1 MEAACICVGWLNI
14 LISMY
19 AMDDLIEGENKEQI
33 PSERG
38 PEGQTGKIISE
49 QNAIEGQRKEVNVES
64 YSDVAE
70 IGQIL
75 KDLEFPAEKDKILEF
90 IRDKITPVNKER
102 IYSALSKIE
111 DKEYKNVSDVT
122 TAAGLVY

>member
-1 MEAACICVGWLNI
+1 MIV
-14 LISMY
+14 MT
-19 AMDDLIEGENKEQI
+19 DLYGEKREQI
-33 PSERG
+33 PSESG

-75 KDLEFPAEKDKILEF
+75 KDFGFPARKDKILEF

-102 IYSALSKIE
+102 IYSALSKME
-111 DKEYKNVSDVT
+111 DKEYKNVSDIT
-122 TAAGLVY
+122 TASGLVY

>member
-1 MEAACICVGWLNI
+1 MF
-14 LISMY
+14 
-19 AMDDLIEGENKEQI
+19 AMNNSSERRNNEQI

-75 KDLEFPAEKDKILEF
+75 KDLDFPARKERILDF
-90 IRDKITPVNKER
+90 VRDKITPVNKER
-102 IYSALSKIE
+102 IYSTLSKIE
-111 DKEYKNVSDVT
+111 DKEYKNVAEVT

>member
-1 MEAACICVGWLNI
+1 MIVMNDLN
-14 LISMY
+14 
-19 AMDDLIEGENKEQI
+19 EREKREQI
-33 PSERG
+33 PSESG

-75 KDLEFPAEKDKILEF
+75 KDFDFPARKDKILEF
-90 IRDKITPVNKER
+90 IHDKITPVNKER

-122 TAAGLVY
+122 TASGLVY

>member
-1 MEAACICVGWLNI
+1 MFVMNNLN
-14 LISMY
+14 
-19 AMDDLIEGENKEQI
+19 EGQNREQI
-33 PSERG
+33 PTEHG
-38 PEGQTGKIISE
+38 PEGQTGKVISE

-75 KDLEFPAEKDKILEF
+75 KDLEFPAGKDKILDF
-90 IRDKITPVNKER
+90 IRDKITPVDKER

-111 DKEYKNVSDVT
+111 DKKYKNVSDVT
-122 TAAGLVY
+122 IASGLVY

>member
-1 MEAACICVGWLNI
+1 MIAMKDLN
-14 LISMY
+14 
-19 AMDDLIEGENKEQI
+19 GEKREQI
-33 PSERG
+33 PSESG

-75 KDLEFPAEKDKILEF
+75 KDFDFPARKERILEF
-90 IRDKITPVNKER
+90 MRDKITPVNKEK

-111 DKEYKNVSDVT
+111 DKEYKNVSEVT

>member
-1 MEAACICVGWLNI
+1 MFVMNNLN
-14 LISMY
+14 
-19 AMDDLIEGENKEQI
+19 EGQNREQI
-33 PSERG
+33 PSEHG

-49 QNAIEGQRKEVNVES
+49 QNAIEGQRKEVNVEG

-75 KDLEFPAEKDKILEF
+75 KDLEFPAGKDKILDF

-102 IYSALSKIE
+102 IYSALSKME
-111 DKEYKNVSDVT
+111 DKEYNNVSEVT
-122 TAAGLVY
+122 IASGLVY

>member
-1 MEAACICVGWLNI
+1 MNNLN
-14 LISMY
+14 
-19 AMDDLIEGENKEQI
+19 EGQNREQI
-33 PSERG
+33 PTEHG
-38 PEGQTGKIISE
+38 PEGQTGKVINE

-75 KDLEFPAEKDKILEF
+75 KDLEFPAGKDKILDF

-122 TAAGLVY
+122 TASGLVY

>member
-1 MEAACICVGWLNI
+1 MNNLN
-14 LISMY
+14 
-19 AMDDLIEGENKEQI
+19 EGQNREQI
-33 PSERG
+33 PTEHG
-38 PEGQTGKIISE
+38 PEGQTGKVISE

-75 KDLEFPAEKDKILEF
+75 KDLEFPAGKDKILDF
-90 IRDKITPVNKER
+90 IRDKIAPVDKER

-111 DKEYKNVSDVT
+111 DKKYIQFE
-122 TAAGLVY
+122 

>member
-1 MEAACICVGWLNI
+1 MFVMNDLN
-14 LISMY
+14 
-19 AMDDLIEGENKEQI
+19 DGQNREQI
-33 PSERG
+33 PSEHG

-75 KDLEFPAEKDKILEF
+75 KDIEFPARKDKILDF

-111 DKEYKNVSDVT
+111 DRKYKKVSDVT
-122 TAAGLVY
+122 TASGLVY

>member
-1 MEAACICVGWLNI
+1 MNDLN
-14 LISMY
+14 
-19 AMDDLIEGENKEQI
+19 GEKREQI
-33 PSERG
+33 PTESG

-49 QNAIEGQRKEVNVES
+49 QNAIEGLRKEVNVES

-75 KDLEFPAEKDKILEF
+75 KDFDFPARKTKILEF
-90 IRDKITPVNKER
+90 IRDKITTVNKER
-102 IYSALSKIE
+102 IYSALSKME

-122 TAAGLVY
+122 TASGLVY

>member
-1 MEAACICVGWLNI
+1 MFPMI
-14 LISMY
+14 
-19 AMDDLIEGENKEQI
+19 DLSEEERSKQI
-33 PSERG
+33 PREHG

-75 KDLEFPAEKDKILEF
+75 KDLDFPAGKDKILEF

-102 IYSALSKIE
+102 IYSALSKIK

>member
-1 MEAACICVGWLNI
+1 MSQVKK
-14 LISMY
+14 
-19 AMDDLIEGENKEQI
+19 DQI
-33 PSERG
+33 PDAEG
-38 PEGQTGKIISE
+38 PESKTGQVINQ
-49 QNAIEGQRKEVNVES
+49 QNVIEGQRKEVNVES

-75 KDLEFPAEKDKILEF
+75 KDFDFPARKDKILEF

-102 IYSALSKIE
+102 IYSALSKME

-122 TAAGLVY
+122 TASGLVY

>member
-1 MEAACICVGWLNI
+1 
-14 LISMY
+14 MY
-19 AMDDLIEGENKEQI
+19 TMNNLIEGEKKQQI
-33 PSERG
+33 PTEHG

-75 KDLEFPAEKDKILEF
+75 KDLEFPAAKDKILDF

-111 DKEYKNVSDVT
+111 DREYKNVSDVT
-122 TAAGLVY
+122 TASGLVY

>member
-1 MEAACICVGWLNI
+1 MKQGLWLNI
-14 LISMY
+14 LLNMF
-19 AMDDLIEGENKEQI
+19 AMNDLNRREKREQI
-33 PSERG
+33 PTDSG

-70 IGQIL
+70 IAQIL
-75 KDLEFPAEKDKILEF
+75 KDLNFPAKKDKILEF

-102 IYSALSKIE
+102 IYSALSKME
-111 DKEYKNVSDVT
+111 DREYKNVSDVT
-122 TAAGLVY
+122 TASGLVY

>member
-1 MEAACICVGWLNI
+1 MNHLT
-14 LISMY
+14 
-19 AMDDLIEGENKEQI
+19 EGERREQI
-33 PSERG
+33 PNDRG

-75 KDLEFPAEKDKILEF
+75 KDLDFPAGKDKILEF
-90 IRDKITPVNKER
+90 IRDNIAPVTKER

-111 DKEYKNVSDVT
+111 DKEYKNVSDIP

>member
-1 MEAACICVGWLNI
+1 MFVMNNL
-14 LISMY
+14 
-19 AMDDLIEGENKEQI
+19 GERENREQI
-33 PSERG
+33 PSEHG

-75 KDLEFPAEKDKILEF
+75 KDLEFPAGKDKILDF

-102 IYSALSKIE
+102 IYSAISKME
-111 DKEYKNVSDVT
+111 DRKYKSVSDVT
-122 TAAGLVY
+122 TASGLVY

>member
-1 MEAACICVGWLNI
+1 MNNLNK
-14 LISMY
+14 
-19 AMDDLIEGENKEQI
+19 GEKREQI
-33 PSERG
+33 PSESG

-75 KDLEFPAEKDKILEF
+75 KGFDFPARKDKILEF

-122 TAAGLVY
+122 MAAGLVY

>member
-1 MEAACICVGWLNI
+1 M
-14 LISMY
+14 ISMNNLNER
-19 AMDDLIEGENKEQI
+19 DTREQI

-38 PEGQTGKIISE
+38 PEGQTGKVISE

-70 IGQIL
+70 IAQIL
-75 KDLEFPAEKDKILEF
+75 KDLDFPARKDKILDF

-122 TAAGLVY
+122 TTAGLVY

>member
-1 MEAACICVGWLNI
+1 MFVMN
-14 LISMY
+14 
-19 AMDDLIEGENKEQI
+19 DLSEREKREQI

-75 KDLEFPAEKDKILEF
+75 KDLDFPARKNAILDF
-90 IRDKITPVNKER
+90 VRDKITPVNKER

-122 TAAGLVY
+122 TASGLVY